1 MMDGEWLSLCRVKQ
15 EPALMIQGG
24 GRRMSVFNEALEW
37 EDHAEQIDVGRN
49 VMAANSGAAA
59 ADDRLDLN
67 TGKGWSEMDLFD
79 LAITVRMKNSIEFIA
94 IFLGWSRREV
104 RDKIAELKQSGEL
117 GRLIERIEAFLAIDC
132 GHL

>member
-1 MMDGEWLSLCRVKQ
+1 MRARSDDPR
-15 EPALMIQGG
+15 G

-37 EDHAEQIDVGRN
+37 QDHAEQIDMGRN

-94 IFLGWSRREV
+94 IFPGPVTSRSARQN
-104 RDKIAELKQSGEL
+104 RGAE
-117 GRLIERIEAFLAIDC
+117 AIRRTRTADR
-132 GHL
+132 

>member
-1 MMDGEWLSLCRVKQ
+1 
-15 EPALMIQGG
+15 
-24 GRRMSVFNEALEW
+24 MSVFNEALEW

-79 LAITVRMKNSIEFIA
+79 LAGCRELSPETQGF
-94 IFLGWSRREV
+94 SRRYSA
-104 RDKIAELKQSGEL
+104 IAAASGE
-117 GRLIERIEAFLAIDC
+117 I
-132 GHL
+132 